1 MKLFNDNSWR
11 ESRSSLGFVMM
22 LSLCIQNQTRRNI
35 TSLTII
41 KFSKDNIFRY
51 DIYTKQGIT
60 DDLIWSSNCVLKF
73 KGIHSTENSQNT

>member
-22 LSLCIQNQTRRNI
+22 TTLRIDEFVYSNQTRRNI

-41 KFSKDNIFRY
+41 KVSKDNIFRY
-51 DIYTKQGIT
+51 T
-60 DDLIWSSNCVLKF
+60 VP
-73 KGIHSTENSQNT
+73 